1 MLHRGAKSLRDY
13 DAKEVLE
20 DLQANSYGNEPLTA
34 EQALQCLFDSERY
47 YKYNYKNKRTSLN
60 RFNMIWVWPVFICCV
75 PVQWLVGGNIGI
87 TKTSKI
93 GKIVDKLIRLD

>member
-1 MLHRGAKSLRDY
+1 MIHRGAKSLRDY
-13 DAKEVLE
+13 DAKGVLE
-20 DLQANSYGNEPLTA
+20 ELQANSYGKEPLTA

-47 YKYNYKNKRTSLN
+47 YKYNYKNKRTRFN
-60 RFNMIWVWPVFICCV
+60 RFNMIWVYPVFICCV
-75 PVQWLVGGNIGI
+75 PFQWLSGGDTGI